1 MTDTD
6 IDTTDPAYHSARAA
20 LYAATAGAF
29 VYPDEEALTELRSQ
43 DAVEGIERAADRLG
57 LGTEAR
63 RFTEALAEADL
74 SDLQSAYTD
83 LFGLPTDD
91 GTYPVVPYEGN
102 YTAGEEVDKQQR
114 RIAAVVGLL
123 ETVGLEPSES
133 FGERQDHVATELE
146 LLQVAAGQR
155 AVVTDRADDPSDNEV
170 AGEIQGIEAAA
181 LSNHL
186 APFVPA
192 MAHDLRATT
201 DCEVYLAAA
210 NLAEAL
216 VEFDDAVHPDP
227 PTSPDELS
235 PPGVTAR

>member
-6 IDTTDPAYHSARAA
+6 VDTTDPAFHSARAA

-29 VYPDEEALTELRSQ
+29 VYPDEETLRELQSE
-43 DAVEGIERAADRLG
+43 DAVEGIEQAADRLG
-57 LGTEAR
+57 LASEAA
-63 RFTEALAEADL
+63 RFTAALADADA
-74 SDLQSAYTD
+74 SDLQSTYTD
-83 LFGLPTDD
+83 LFGLPTDE

-102 YTAGEEVDKQQR
+102 YTAGEEIDKQQR

-123 ETVGLEPSES
+123 ETVGLEPSDS
-133 FGERQDHVATELE
+133 FGERQDHVVTELE

-155 AVVTDRADDPSDNEV
+155 AVVADRADDPSENEV
-170 AGEIQGIEAAA
+170 ATEIQGIEAAA
-181 LSNHL
+181 LANHL

-192 MAHDLRATT
+192 MAHDLRETT

-210 NLAEAL
+210 DLAESL
-216 VEFDDAVHPDP
+216 VELDDAVHPDP
-227 PTSPDELS
+227 PTRPDELS